1 MRLKNKYDLNKI
13 LASQNIAEM
22 LEPEDL
28 KIIGH
33 VVCEEYDMD
42 DETRTAWKDMNY
54 EAMKLALQ
62 IPEPKT
68 SPWPGASNVKFP
80 LLTVAAQAFQSRAYP
95 ALVTSPEL
103 VKCQVIGDDPT
114 GQLDQQASRVGTYM
128 SYQFLEESD
137 NWDEDTDRLTMILP
151 IVGCVVRKTYWEPIE
166 KKMCSETVMPQDFV
180 VSYYTKTIEDCRRA
194 TCRLEQSLRQVK
206 EKQISGFYVDVEL
219 KESTDSIESAESA
232 ALKNDR
238 GFIEPEGDPEKPRLV
253 LEQHRFLDLDGD
265 GYFEPY
271 VVTVDE
277 PSEKV
282 LRIFSRFSATQ
293 ISRNTDGQ
301 VASIKNQMQQIMS
314 PPVNPA
320 MSTEQAQTEIS
331 IRKQQITAMG
341 QEITRLQ
348 KTSKIVYIEA
358 INYFTKY
365 SFLPSPDGSFYDIG
379 FGALLSPINHSVN
392 TAINQLFDAGTLMN
406 SSMGF
411 ISENV
416 RLKGNDYRFRP
427 FEWKR
432 AATGAGNLKDGLVPL
447 PINQPSSVIFQL
459 LELLINYAERLSS
472 VTDMMVGETPG
483 QNTPATTSMAALDQ
497 GLKVYTGILKRLY
510 RAEKQEFRKVYKL
523 NRLYL
528 DPVKYFAA
536 LNVPQQAQGVIY
548 QQDFQGDESSICP
561 QADPSIASDAQRIQ
575 RAQFLAQRSATVPG
589 YNQQLVELY
598 LLKEMKVPDIDQL
611 YPTNPPIQPPQNP
624 QLELEVAEAHRKTVE
639 TQTKLQLQGMETM
652 AKVENLRAQA
662 IQFIANAKHLGTE
675 TDLGTFDRILS
686 SFDSVH
692 DALSNMMGH
701 ANDAQANQ
709 NQQDQLEQQAQE
721 AQQNESGGTNGGA
734 S

>member
-1 MRLKNKYDLNKI
+1 MKLKNKYDLSKI

-22 LEPEDL
+22 IEPEDL

-33 VVCEEYDMD
+33 VVCSEYEMD
-42 DETRTAWKDMNY
+42 DDTRTSWKDMNY

-62 IPEPKT
+62 IPEAKT

-103 VKCQVIGDDPT
+103 VKCQVVGDDPDGT
-114 GQLDQQASRVGTYM
+114 LDQQAERVSTYM
-128 SYQFLEESD
+128 SYQFLEQSD

-180 VSYYTKTIEDCRRA
+180 VSYYTKTIEDCPRA
-194 TCRLEQSLRQVK
+194 TCLLQHSLRRVK
-206 EKQISGFYVDVEL
+206 EKQISGFYIDIEL
-219 KESTDSIESAESA
+219 KETNDSIESEEASQLA
-232 ALKNDR
+232 NDR
-238 GFIEPEGDPEKPRLV
+238 GFIEPEGDPERPRLV
-253 LEQHRFLDLDGD
+253 LEQHRFLDLDAD

-277 PSEKV
+277 ASEKV
-282 LRIFSRFSATQ
+282 LRIFARFSSTQ

-301 VASIKNQMQQIMS
+301 VASIKNQMQQIMQA
-314 PPVNPA
+314 PIDQN

-331 IRKQQITAMG
+331 IRKQQLMAMD
-341 QEITRLQ
+341 QEIKRLE
-348 KTSKIVYIEA
+348 KSSKIVYIEP

-392 TAINQLFDAGTLMN
+392 TALNQLFDAGTLMN
-406 SSMGF
+406 SSLGF

-447 PINQPSSVIFQL
+447 PVNPPSSVIFQL
-459 LELLINYAERLSS
+459 LELLINYGERLSS
-472 VTDMMVGETPG
+472 VSDMMVGETPG

-528 DPVKYFAA
+528 DPVKYFAV
-536 LNVPQQAQGVIY
+536 LNTDKKAQGVVY
-548 QQDFQGDESSICP
+548 QQDFVGDDSAICP
-561 QADPSIASDAQRIQ
+561 QADPNIASDAQRLQ
-575 RAQFLAQRSATVPG
+575 RAQFLAQRASSIPG
-589 YNQQLVELY
+589 YNQQAVELY

-611 YPTNPPIQPPQNP
+611 YPTNPPIQPPPNP
-624 QLELEVAEAHRKTVE
+624 QLELEIAEQHRKTLE
-639 TQTKLQLQGMETM
+639 TQTKLQLSGMETL
-652 AKVENLRAQA
+652 AHIENMRAQA
-662 IQFIANAKHLGTE
+662 IQFIAQAKQLGTE
-675 TDLGTFDRILS
+675 TDLGKFDRILS
-686 SFDSVH
+686 SFDSIHGAVS
-692 DALSNMMGH
+692 DMMGH

-709 NQQDQLEQQAQE
+709 IQQQQQE
-721 AQQNESGGTNGGA
+721 AQANEQSSGTDGGA